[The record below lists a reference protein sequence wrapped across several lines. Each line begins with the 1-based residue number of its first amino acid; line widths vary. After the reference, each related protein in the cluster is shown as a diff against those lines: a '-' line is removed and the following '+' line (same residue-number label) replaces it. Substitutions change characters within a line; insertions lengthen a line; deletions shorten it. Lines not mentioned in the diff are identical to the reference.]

1 MLPLNIQLTL
11 SKGIILASLLAITPP
26 SFALD
31 LTKGQK
37 ILQLGGY
44 LNHSGKT
51 QFIGIEDLI
60 GDRFTVSKHH
70 DGNLV
75 VGLGYL
81 FNHPVK
87 KAIQLS
93 YGINVFYLT
102 KTQVKGQVIQEDLF
116 ENLAYKY
123 GLSHVPVYAAAKA
136 SIDNPANH
144 YGITFDSG
152 IGVNILTTS
161 SFHEESLDGITLPD
175 HAFSGHSQVT
185 FSAMAG
191 FGVKMN
197 NVFGHAPLECGYRFF
212 YLGQGKFK
220 KQTNQ
225 LLNNLSTGPSYA
237 NALICSVVV

>member
-1 MLPLNIQLTL
+1 MSPLNIKLSLPKVITL
-11 SKGIILASLLAITPP
+11 ATLLAIVPP

-70 DGNLV
+70 DGNLL

-144 YGITFDSG
+144 YAITFDSG
-152 IGVNILTTS
+152 IGFNILTTS
-161 SFHEESLDGITLPD
+161 SFHEESLDGMTLPD

-197 NVFGHAPLECGYRFF
+197 DVFGHAPLECGYRFF